1 MQQQQ
6 QKTNDTYNYCIKV
19 YYILFIILHGSSF
32 SAVKAGSVLMDCS
45 TIDPTVSQAM
55 AGIAQEKGAMF
66 VDAPV
71 SGGKVKVIGLSSV
84 QSLVR
89 IKNLFERKIVIIFL
103 PINLKMCFGAQKK
116 CLI

>member
-1 MQQQQ
+1 M
-6 QKTNDTYNYCIKV
+6 TE
-19 YYILFIILHGSSF
+19 LFRHGSSF

-71 SGGKVKVIGLSSV
+71 SGGKVKVIGSRSV
-84 QSLVR
+84 QSLVQIR
-89 IKNLFERKIVIIFL
+89 KLFDTDNLLRFTKW
-103 PINLKMCFGAQKK
+103 
-116 CLI
+116 

>member
-1 MQQQQ
+1 MEKRSNNK
-6 QKTNDTYNYCIKV
+6 KTNDTYNYCIKLYNV
-19 YYILFIILHGSSF
+19 LYILFIILHGSSF

-71 SGGKVKVIGLSSV
+71 SGGKVKVIESRSV
-84 QSLVR
+84 HHWS
-89 IKNLFERKIVIIFL
+89 I
-103 PINLKMCFGAQKK
+103 
-116 CLI
+116 